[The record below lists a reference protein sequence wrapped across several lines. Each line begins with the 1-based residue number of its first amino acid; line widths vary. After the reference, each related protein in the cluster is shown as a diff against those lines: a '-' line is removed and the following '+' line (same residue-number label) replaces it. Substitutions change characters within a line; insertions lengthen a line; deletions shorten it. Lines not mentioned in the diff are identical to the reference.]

1 MIRGVRCCC
10 KKPLPA
16 AGSKMKRFFAANIK
30 PDAERVYLDPE
41 ESHYL
46 VRVLRLQAGQQVE
59 LFDGAGSLYTAEIE
73 TLGKQ
78 VSVLLKSRRQSP
90 KESKSSIIVCQG
102 NLRGQ
107 KIDFLVE
114 KCTELGVDRFIP
126 FIAGRSQGRH
136 DAGRQMKKQLRR
148 RTIAKTACKQCGRLQ
163 LMQVDSELQF
173 NDLLQMEFD
182 DNDSLKLMLWEK
194 EQTSTLA
201 DAIGHISWAS
211 VYLMFGPEGG
221 FSDQE
226 ADLALSAG
234 WLPVGLGDRILR
246 AETATIAAVAITQ
259 HLLGRM

>member
-1 MIRGVRCCC
+1 
-10 KKPLPA
+10 
-16 AGSKMKRFFAANIK
+16 MKRFFAADIR
-30 PDAERVYLDPE
+30 PETERVYLDLE
-41 ESHYL
+41 ESHHL
-46 VRVLRLQAGQQVE
+46 VRVLRLQAGQQIE

-78 VSVLLKSRRQSP
+78 VSVLLKSRRQYR
-90 KESKSSIIVCQG
+90 KESKPSIIVCQG
-102 NLRGQ
+102 DLKGQ

-114 KCTELGVDRFIP
+114 KCTELGVDRFVP

-136 DAGRQMKKQLRR
+136 DADRQMKKQLRR

-163 LMQVDSELQF
+163 LMGVDSELEF
-173 NDLLQMEFD
+173 NDLLKAEFGD
-182 DNDSLKLMLWEK
+182 DDSLKLMLWEK
-194 EQTSTLA
+194 EQTSMLA
-201 DAIGHISWAS
+201 DAIGSASLAS

-246 AETATIAAVAITQ
+246 AETATIAAVAIIQ